1 MAVTLLNKIFIMM
14 MDFYFQKM
22 TSYYESNI
30 KDLLKKIRE
39 KDIWY

>member
-1 MAVTLLNKIFIMM
+1 MM

-22 TSYYESNI
+22 TNYYESNI

-39 KDIWY
+39 KDIWYQNEINKKEI